1 MSETRREI
9 PLDTTRLDP
18 SCPSCGARY
27 NAEQRIK
34 ELKAHIIATDKH
46 QTAEEPG
53 DLCFNEVTGLHAEAD
68 LYRIT
73 ELEARIEL
81 ALRMPAFCVGY
92 VDDALKGRKLED
104 MPEVVQ
110 ACLKSQ
116 GEQE

>member
-34 ELKAHIIATDKH
+34 ELEAELMSVSDGAAMTDMHKDKRIA
-46 QTAEEPG
+46 
-53 DLCFNEVTGLHAEAD
+53 
-68 LYRIT
+68 
-73 ELEARIEL
+73 ELEDQVKFLQWMESFDSGFRSTTLMAQEEYE
-81 ALRMPAFCVGY
+81 AM
-92 VDDALKGRKLED
+92 
-104 MPEVVQ
+104 
-110 ACLKSQ
+110 